1 MAQPATE
8 TEFSLDTAAEL
19 ASEEHEES
27 AIRGRSPWYL
37 AWRRLRRNY
46 VAFAFLFLFILIVVA
61 CGLAGVYAN
70 DVAHTGQ
77 NTNHVLETVTANGR
91 SIPVVSQ
98 GGYLNNK
105 GKPCST
111 SDTHCR
117 LIASIPIA
125 PQWWNAG
132 GKFALGADANGRD
145 IAVRLLYGGRTSL
158 IVGIGSSAICVFF
171 AVILALLAG
180 YFRGWTDF
188 VITRFFDLFYAFP
201 VILLGIALGAAL
213 AINGLH
219 WSLPLG
225 FVHIHINI
233 QSGSILIPTLVI
245 SYVLIP
251 YVGRPLRGQVLSLRE
266 KEFVEAAI
274 AQGSGPLRVMF
285 TELLPNITSSV
296 LVFFTLI
303 IANNIVLEAALSYL
317 GAGVQPPTPSWGTL
331 IADGQD
337 LIVTRPWLALAP
349 GLMIV
354 LTVLSLN
361 VFGDGLRDALD
372 PRAKVRVEH

>member
-1 MAQPATE
+1 MAQGATE
-8 TEFSLDTAAEL
+8 SEFTLDTAATL
-19 ASEEHEES
+19 AAAEGGVA

-46 VAFAFLFLFILIVVA
+46 AAFAFLAIFVIVLVM
-61 CGLAGVYAN
+61 CFPLAGVYAKHF
-70 DVAHTGQ
+70 AHTAQ
-77 NTNHVLETVTANGR
+77 NTNHILEVVRVDGKPT
-91 SIPVVSQ
+91 PVVSK
-98 GGYLNNK
+98 GGYVSK
-105 GKPCST
+105 STGKPCATGETDCTLLS
-111 SDTHCR
+111 
-117 LIASIPIA
+117 AIPIR
-125 PQWWNAG
+125 PTWFSAG
-132 GKFALGADANGRD
+132 GKFVLGADSNGRD
-145 IAVRLLYGGRTSL
+145 IAVRLLYGGRNSL
-158 IVGIGSSAICVFF
+158 IVGIGSSAICTIC

-180 YFRGWTDF
+180 YFGGWIDF

-201 VILLGIALGAAL
+201 VVLLGIALGAAL

-219 WSLPLG
+219 WNLYL
-225 FVHIHINI
+225 FHVNL
-233 QSGSILIPTLVI
+233 QSGSLWIPTLVI

-274 AQGSGPLRVMF
+274 AGGAGPLRIMF
-285 TELLPNITSSV
+285 TELFPNVISSV

-317 GAGVQPPTPSWGTL
+317 GAGVQDPTPSWGKL
-331 IADGQD
+331 ISDGQT
-337 LIVTRPWLALAP
+337 LIVTRPVLALAP
-349 GLMIV
+349 GLAIV

-372 PRAKVRVEH
+372 PRAKVKVEH